1 MTSLHRKLFRDLWHL
16 RGQMLA
22 VALVVACGI
31 ATWVTMRG
39 AYGAIE
45 TAQQDYY
52 TRYRFADIFAQ
63 LKRAPEALARQIA
76 LIPGVAGVQPRIVL
90 EVNLDV
96 PGLPDPAL
104 GRVISIP
111 EHRRPILNDLF
122 LLEGRYI
129 EPGRPEEALVSAA
142 FASANKLGAGATIG
156 AVINGRWERLKIVG
170 IALSPEYVYE
180 IRGTEVFPDN
190 RHFGVLW
197 MSREALGPMF
207 NMEGAFNDVSLTLAP
222 GASKAGVIERLDTL
236 LAAYGGLGAY
246 DREEQISH
254 RFTSDEIAQDRITG
268 IFVPAIFLGI
278 AAFLIHIVLS
288 RLITTQRNYIGL
300 LKAFG
305 YSDISVGI
313 HYLEFAL
320 IAVLA
325 GTAFGIPLGI
335 WLGRGLARMYQDF
348 FRFPELRFSAG
359 PPILFWAVGISAAAA
374 CLGALGGLRSA
385 ISLPPAEAMRPESP
399 PRFRRGLAERL
410 GMERFVSLSG
420 RMILRNLERR
430 PWKAVLSALGM
441 ACAVAIL
448 IIGFYFYD
456 AVEYLV
462 QVEFQSAQRDDVTIT
477 FNEPRGAQAKHDVT
491 HLVGVLRAEP
501 FRTVPARLRF
511 GPRSRRIG
519 ILGLSPNAELRR
531 AVDRQLQVIPIPP
544 DGLLLS
550 SKLAEILGVSPG
562 DIVTIEVLEG
572 SRPVRR
578 VVVAGLVDQLIG
590 LSAYMDIH
598 GLSRLLR
605 EEGSISGANLAV
617 DSRATPALYSLLKQT
632 PSVSGVQLREAM
644 IESFRQTIA
653 RSLSI
658 STMALV
664 LFACVIA
671 GAMVYNGARI
681 SLSERG
687 QELASLRVLGFTQG
701 EIAVMLLGE
710 QAFLMLTSLPLGF
723 ALGYGLCYAL
733 TIAMQTE
740 LYRMP
745 LVLTAKTYV
754 IAFSVVATASVLTG
768 ILIFRRLRRMD
779 LIGVLKTRE

>member
-1 MTSLHRKLFRDLWHL
+1 
-16 RGQMLA
+16 
-22 VALVVACGI
+22 
-31 ATWVTMRG
+31 
-39 AYGAIE
+39 
-45 TAQQDYY
+45 
-52 TRYRFADIFAQ
+52 
-63 LKRAPEALARQIA
+63 
-76 LIPGVAGVQPRIVL
+76 
-90 EVNLDV
+90 
-96 PGLPDPAL
+96 
-104 GRVISIP
+104 
-111 EHRRPILNDLF
+111 
-122 LLEGRYI
+122 
-129 EPGRPEEALVSAA
+129 
-142 FASANKLGAGATIG
+142 
-156 AVINGRWERLKIVG
+156 
-170 IALSPEYVYE
+170 
-180 IRGTEVFPDN
+180 
-190 RHFGVLW
+190 
-197 MSREALGPMF
+197 
-207 NMEGAFNDVSLTLAP
+207 
-222 GASKAGVIERLDTL
+222 
-236 LAAYGGLGAY
+236 
-246 DREEQISH
+246 
-254 RFTSDEIAQDRITG
+254 
-268 IFVPAIFLGI
+268 
-278 AAFLIHIVLS
+278 
-288 RLITTQRNYIGL
+288 
-300 LKAFG
+300 
-305 YSDISVGI
+305 
-313 HYLEFAL
+313 
-320 IAVLA
+320 
-325 GTAFGIPLGI
+325 
-335 WLGRGLARMYQDF
+335 
-348 FRFPELRFSAG
+348 
-359 PPILFWAVGISAAAA
+359 
-374 CLGALGGLRSA
+374 
-385 ISLPPAEAMRPESP
+385 
-399 PRFRRGLAERL
+399 
-410 GMERFVSLSG
+410 MERFVSLSG

-531 AVDRQLQVIPIPP
+531 AVDRQLQVIPIPS

-562 DIVTIEVLEG
+562 DMVTVEVLEG